1 MPLRGATAAFLATT
15 ARAGAAARAAAAAAA
30 AEPFWPI
37 LRAGAAVGARGS
49 VDPFQRARGA
59 TCGLR
64 TGRRGR
70 RWSARGGAPGAL
82 AQSSLDDDSLA
93 TEAGAA
99 DDDMDRDAAREP
111 ETARRMR
118 ELIDAEAEV
127 TVGGQ
132 SVRKRVRKYGVQS
145 TSKLNSALVSGRFV
159 Q

>member
-1 MPLRGATAAFLATT
+1 MPLRDDAAAFLATST
-15 ARAGAAARAAAAAAA
+15 RAGAAARATAAA

-37 LRAGAAVGARGS
+37 LRAGATVGARGS

-70 RWSARGGAPGAL
+70 RWSARGSAPGAL
-82 AQSSLDDDSLA
+82 AQHSLDDDSLA

-99 DDDMDRDAAREP
+99 DDDRDAASEP
-111 ETARRMR
+111 ETARRMK
-118 ELIDAEAEV
+118 ELIVAEAEV